1 MEAPAIGSA
10 EEKTVAR
17 RRRWGDR
24 YDGRRVRTLNPF
36 YQITPYIMR
45 TRVDAHDYFEDRVE
59 IRNME
64 TWLRTQ
70 RNAGFAEMGYLHVF
84 IAAYVRLI
92 SQRPRLN
99 RFIAGR
105 KIFAR
110 NEITCSLALKKKLH
124 EDSPETTVKMRFK
137 PQDTIYDVFR
147 TVQEAIGSNKA
158 MEASNSTDKAARL
171 FMLCPGFIVRFLIF
185 AVRSLD
191 GVGLMPKAIH
201 DASPFHTSFF
211 ITDLGSLGIKPIYH
225 HLYDF
230 GTTSVFLAFGAKER
244 HREIDREGNLIER
257 KYIGMK
263 VVNDERI
270 CDGHYYASA
279 FKLLF
284 QMFQN
289 PSILETPPERVF
301 QDQD

>member
-1 MEAPAIGSA
+1 
-10 EEKTVAR
+10 
-17 RRRWGDR
+17 
-24 YDGRRVRTLNPF
+24 
-36 YQITPYIMR
+36 
-45 TRVDAHDYFEDRVE
+45 
-59 IRNME
+59 
-64 TWLRTQ
+64 
-70 RNAGFAEMGYLHVF
+70 
-84 IAAYVRLI
+84 
-92 SQRPRLN
+92 
-99 RFIAGR
+99 
-105 KIFAR
+105 
-110 NEITCSLALKKKLH
+110 
-124 EDSPETTVKMRFK
+124 
-137 PQDTIYDVFR
+137 
-147 TVQEAIGSNKA
+147 
-158 MEASNSTDKAARL
+158 
-171 FMLCPGFIVRFLIF
+171 
-185 AVRSLD
+185 
-191 GVGLMPKAIH
+191 MPKAIH
-201 DASPFHTSFF
+201 EASPFHTSFF